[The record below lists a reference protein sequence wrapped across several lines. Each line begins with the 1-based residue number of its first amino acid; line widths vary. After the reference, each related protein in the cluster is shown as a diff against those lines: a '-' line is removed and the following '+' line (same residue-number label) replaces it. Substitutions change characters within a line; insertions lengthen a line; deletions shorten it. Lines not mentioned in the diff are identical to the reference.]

1 MKKQYLI
8 LLALVGG
15 AYLLMA
21 MKKKKKG
28 YKITVPEPDK
38 ITEEEFYSA
47 TSEVMQPQDSE
58 IRETIKQSDSE
69 IPYQSQ
75 SEQAI
80 FGFRGRFPDLY

>member
-38 ITEEEFYSA
+38 ITEEEFYS
-47 TSEVMQPQDSE
+47 TSQKLIEKEQPAQTS
-58 IRETIKQSDSE
+58 T
-69 IPYQSQ
+69 YQQ
-75 SEQAI
+75 M
-80 FGFRGRFPDLY
+80 FGIVGRFPDLY

>member
-38 ITEEEFYSA
+38 ITEKEFYS
-47 TSEVMQPQDSE
+47 TSQKLIEQEQPAQTSTD
-58 IRETIKQSDSE
+58 Q
-69 IPYQSQ
+69 QM
-75 SEQAI
+75 
-80 FGFRGRFPDLY
+80 FGIVGRFPDLY